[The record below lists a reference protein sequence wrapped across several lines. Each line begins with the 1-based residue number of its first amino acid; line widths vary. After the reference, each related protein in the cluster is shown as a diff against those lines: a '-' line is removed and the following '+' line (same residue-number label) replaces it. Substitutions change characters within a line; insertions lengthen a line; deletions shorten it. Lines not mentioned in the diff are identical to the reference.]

1 MVILPQN
8 TRITKPNRVYMNEPE
23 IVINLGNLEELNIQK
38 AKGIRK
44 ELLCIIRNRAYR
56 QLYSL
61 LNNIATSKKEKDNKE
76 RFRLIFKILK
86 RIKAIEPDN
95 HLNLASYI
103 VSRNGM

>member
-1 MVILPQN
+1 
-8 TRITKPNRVYMNEPE
+8 MNGPE
-23 IVINLGNLEELNIQK
+23 VVINLNNLEELNIQK

-44 ELLCIIRNRAYR
+44 ELLYIIRNRAYR

-61 LNNIATSKKEKDNKE
+61 LNNIAASKKEKDNRE

-86 RIKAIEPDN
+86 RIKAMEPDS

-103 VSRNGM
+103 VSRNGV

>member
-1 MVILPQN
+1 
-8 TRITKPNRVYMNEPE
+8 MNEPE
-23 IVINLGNLEELNIQK
+23 VVINLNNLEELNIQK

-44 ELLCIIRNRAYR
+44 ELLYIIRNRAYR

-61 LNNIATSKKEKDNKE
+61 LNNIAASKKEKDNKE

-86 RIKAIEPDN
+86 RIKAMEPDN

-103 VSRNGM
+103 VSRNGV